1 MIFLLTQMLCNFP
14 TDGQF
19 YIPIDP
25 YIDNRGGGSWSTA
38 SNRPVVNRVTC

>member
-25 YIDNRGGGSWSTA
+25 YKEFLCQGCCKFRTKKNQS
-38 SNRPVVNRVTC
+38 

>member
-1 MIFLLTQMLCNFP
+1 MIFLLTQMLCDFP

-25 YIDNRGGGSWSTA
+25 YIDNKGAIGLFKSLIKEHMDDA
-38 SNRPVVNRVTC
+38 